1 MSSDD
6 GDLGDLAADFLAA
19 DAGDLDFVFAR
30 DGDSAGFVAAGDFLA
45 EDVLAGDFLAAGVF
59 LGAAAAAAVDARRV
73 ERPVVMAT
81 TFSEVSTGPESVLL
95 RFVVAGFSAAT
106 GAADA
111 ALLRRLDV
119 LVAVLPLVWSEGVDA
134 VFATACRHEGWVRL
148 DFEREVTCCG
158 DWTRGAISLH
168 GWKIWDAPSPR
179 MTSPQSRWSC
189 AGTASVRGSPS

>member
-6 GDLGDLAADFLAA
+6 GDLGDLAGDFLDA

-95 RFVVAGFSAAT
+95 RFVVAGFSATT
-106 GAADA
+106 GAANA

-119 LVAVLPLVWSEGVDA
+119 LVAVVPLVWSEGVDA

-148 DFEREVTCCG
+148 ILNEKGLAVGTGRA
-158 DWTRGAISLH
+158 RL
-168 GWKIWDAPSPR
+168 
-179 MTSPQSRWSC
+179 SRFTVGRW
-189 AGTASVRGSPS
+189 GTHRLLG

>member
-95 RFVVAGFSAAT
+95 RFVVAGFSSAT

-119 LVAVLPLVWSEGVDA
+119 LVAVVPLVWSEGVDA
-134 VFATACRHEGWVRL
+134 VFATACRHEGWAR
-148 DFEREVTCCG
+148 
-158 DWTRGAISLH
+158 
-168 GWKIWDAPSPR
+168 
-179 MTSPQSRWSC
+179 
-189 AGTASVRGSPS
+189 